1 MEKIVNIITVKHG
14 TKYGPEYVN
23 KMYNMVYRN
32 ITMPFRFYCVTDD
45 SHGLEKNIRPV
56 MLPEDYQFKGWW
68 CKPYIFKTGL
78 FKDGVNFY
86 IDLDMVILRNIDCF
100 MTHMPGQFIGL
111 RNYLYLRENHDG
123 HQSLASGI
131 MRWENNTYNMIH
143 ERLQRD
149 DTIVQSYHGDQDYI
163 WHYHRHDIKFY
174 PDEWT
179 MSYKWDHVRDF
190 KVLPTTKI
198 LVFHGEPRPH
208 QVTDEIVLDN
218 WI

>member
-32 ITMPFRFYCVTDD
+32 ITIPFRFYCVTDD
-45 SHGLEKNIRPV
+45 SYGLEKNIRPV

-86 IDLDMVILRNIDCF
+86 IDLDMVILRNIDEL
-100 MTHMPGQFIGL
+100 MTYMPGHFVAM
-111 RNYLYLRENHDG
+111 RDPVYVRTPTNNK
-123 HQSLASGI
+123 SLASGI

-149 DTIVQSYHGDQDYI
+149 DSIVRSFHGDQDYI
-163 WHYHRHDIKFY
+163 WRYHSHDIKFY
-174 PDEWT
+174 PDNWT
-179 MSYKWDHVRDF
+179 MSYKWDHVRDYKINIET
-190 KVLPTTKI
+190 KV

-208 QVTDEIVLDN
+208 QITDEIVLDN
-218 WI
+218 WL